1 MPPEIYWIPSPWP
14 GRLAILPR
22 PRGGNRL
29 DDEMTEFRRMGV
41 NVMVSALEKAEESL
55 LELTRER
62 ELCQAKGM
70 EFISFPVPDGTAPTS
85 EKAVGEL
92 VRLLETR
99 LAAGKNVAIHCR
111 AGIGRCIVLAACT
124 LALAG
129 VEPDTAFQK
138 IQQARGCHV
147 PDKKEQEEFVK
158 RFAENLTAAN
168 NPKYK

>member
-1 MPPEIYWIPSPWP
+1 MQPEIYWIPSPWR
-14 GRLAILPR
+14 GRLAVLPH
-22 PRGGNRL
+22 PRGGDWL
-29 DDEMTEFRRMGV
+29 EDEMAGFRRAAV
-41 NVMVSALEKAEESL
+41 DIIVSALEKEEESL

-62 ELCQAKGM
+62 ELCQAQGM
-70 EFISFPVPDGTAPTS
+70 EFISFPVADGTAPTS

-129 VEPDTAFQK
+129 IEPEAAFQK
-138 IQQARGCHV
+138 IRQARGCHV
-147 PDKKEQEEFVK
+147 PDKKEQAEWVK
-158 RFAENLTAAN
+158 RFAENLEAAN
-168 NPKYK
+168 KPK

>member
-1 MPPEIYWIPSPWP
+1 MQPEIYWIPSPWK
-14 GRLAILPR
+14 GRLAVLPR
-22 PRGGNRL
+22 PQGGDCL
-29 DDEMTEFRRMGV
+29 EDEINGFREAGV
-41 NVMVSALEKAEESL
+41 DVMVSALEEPEEAMLELSEES
-55 LELTRER
+55 
-62 ELCQAKGM
+62 ELCQAQGI
-70 EFISFPVPDGTAPTS
+70 EFISFPIPDGTAPTS
-85 EKAVGEL
+85 EKPVGEL

-129 VEPDTAFQK
+129 VEPEDAFQK

-168 NPKYK
+168 NPK